1 MPVAQGSVERF
12 GLFFFYLYLNVRD
25 AVRRTALMRSFEK
38 GAAGALASG
47 FRAHVEV
54 FDAGEQ
60 SAGGDVQ
67 AVGEDGYAEYL
78 LSRPGGEYLYVPEFD
93 GLPQT
98 VNELLGYG
106 LAVPE
111 GFL

>member
-1 MPVAQGSVERF
+1 
-12 GLFFFYLYLNVRD
+12 
-25 AVRRTALMRSFEK
+25 MRSFEK
-38 GAAGALASG
+38 GAAGALESG
-47 FRAHVEV
+47 FRAHIEV

-67 AVGEDGYAEYL
+67 AIGEDGYAEYL

-106 LAVPE
+106 VAIPE
-111 GFL
+111 GFLQDHQRLGQTCLGDKGDLDRLHQLPRA

>member
-1 MPVAQGSVERF
+1 
-12 GLFFFYLYLNVRD
+12 
-25 AVRRTALMRSFEK
+25 MRSFEK
-38 GAAGALASG
+38 GAAGALESG
-47 FRAHVEV
+47 FRAHIEV

-67 AVGEDGYAEYL
+67 AIGEDGYAEYL

-106 LAVPE
+106 LAIPE
-111 GFL
+111 GFLQDHQRLGQTCLGDKGDLDRLHQLPRA